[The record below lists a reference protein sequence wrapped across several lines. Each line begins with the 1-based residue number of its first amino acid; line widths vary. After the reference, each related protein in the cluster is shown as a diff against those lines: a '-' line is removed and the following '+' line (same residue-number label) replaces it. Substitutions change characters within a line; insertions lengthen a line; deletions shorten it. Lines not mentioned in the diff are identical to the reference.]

1 MRSLS
6 HLFATLLCTL
16 LTFMPG
22 QNAAPQIEPVTPWS
36 DEQLTVDQLEHV
48 LAVLHKESDKD
59 LARELAGHHLTQR
72 LTAARLERL
81 NSELP
86 GKETRQ
92 ALLAMADES
101 AFLNLPPTDLLDLPV
116 PDRAMQ
122 GRIISRAAD
131 FVATSVSRMPNFTAT
146 RTTTRF
152 QDANVVRLIKKHI
165 ILFQGFRFID
175 RNEVTAVYRGGKE
188 VDQGTK
194 SNKPEKDILSKTGLY
209 SWGEFGPLL
218 GVVVTDLLKGKIGWS
233 HWEQTADG
241 PGAVFRFMVD
251 ADKSRYVV
259 HDCCDLKD
267 GRSRDSKTTPAYH
280 GEIAIEPATGAVL
293 RIVLK
298 ADLAP
303 DIDLSRADLAV
314 NYKRVDIGGRS
325 YVLPVK
331 SVSLSKTPTI
341 VAIND
346 VVFDDY
352 HQFRGE
358 MRIVPSDGNDQPQ

>member
-1 MRSLS
+1 MCALP
-6 HLFATLLCTL
+6 AILL
-16 LTFMPG
+16 G
-22 QNAAPQIEPVTPWS
+22 QEAAPQIEPVTPWS
-36 DEQLTVDQLEHV
+36 DEQLTVEQIEHV

-59 LARELAGHHLTQR
+59 LARELAGLHLTQR

-101 AFLNLPPTDLLDLPV
+101 AFLDLPLADQL
-116 PDRAMQ
+116 DRPAPNRAAQ
-122 GRIISRAAD
+122 ARIISQAAE

-152 QDANVVRLIKKHI
+152 QDANVILIKKHM
-165 ILFQGFRFID
+165 ILVQGFRFID
-175 RNEVTAVYRGGKE
+175 RNEVTAVYRDGKE
-188 VDQGTK
+188 VDQDTK
-194 SNKPEKDILSKTGLY
+194 TNKPEKNILSKTGLY

-218 GVVVTDLLKGKIGWS
+218 GVVATDLLKGKIAWS
-233 HWEQTADG
+233 HWGQTADG
-241 PGAVFRFMVD
+241 PAAVFRFTVN
-251 ADKSRYVV
+251 ADKSRYIV
-259 HDCCDLKD
+259 HYCCDLKD
-267 GRSRDSKTTPAYH
+267 GASRDLKTTAAYH
-280 GEIAIEPATGAVL
+280 GEIAIEPTTGAVL

-303 DIDLSRADLAV
+303 DLDLSRADLAD
-314 NYKRVDIGGRS
+314 YKRVDIGGRS
-325 YVLPVK
+325 YILPTR
-331 SVSLSKTPTI
+331 SISLSKTPTV

-346 VVFDDY
+346 VVFDQY

-358 MRIVPSDGNDQPQ
+358 MRIVPSDSRDQPQ